1 MKCWFRHLKFP
12 LTEDCVESSTIPKLT
27 RPVQKCSKNEGLR
40 RAPRSGLWSCWDDIQ
55 EGKLMLRGCT
65 VLRSQRS
72 IVLATERRA
81 IADKFQM
88 LQVDAHC
95 IKVETD
101 TIEPKLL
108 VIAVCREE

>member
-1 MKCWFRHLKFP
+1 
-12 LTEDCVESSTIPKLT
+12 
-27 RPVQKCSKNEGLR
+27 
-40 RAPRSGLWSCWDDIQ
+40 
-55 EGKLMLRGCT
+55 MLRGCT